1 MAGNWL
7 SLLGKLSLVIPL
19 TVSRVTIGSVEG
31 VIAQVVSDPSLGGES
46 SVVTPINAQLERIDG
61 GAIRGANLFH
71 SFREFN
77 IGEGRRVDFANP
89 TGIGAIFSR
98 VTGSNPSH
106 IFGTLGVLGEANLFL
121 INPHGILFGPNA
133 QLDMRG
139 SFVASTANSFV
150 FSDGSQFSATSP
162 NAPPLLTVDVSVP
175 VGLQFVGEPGAVVN
189 TGDLAVESG
198 ENLTL
203 VGGTVVSTGEL
214 SAPGGEVALLA
225 VPEVMGDVGKPVVE
239 LTEGGQLLGLS
250 SIVNSQSSVS
260 EPQTLSELLTGAG
273 NLAEL
278 TVTDEGEVQLTA
290 TDTRIPTD
298 AGIAI
303 ASGNIDV
310 SGDTAGKVQVLGD
323 KVGLIDTQ
331 INASGS
337 NGGGTVLI
345 GGDYQG
351 VSSILNAERTY
362 ISSDSV
368 INVDALVDGDGGQAI
383 AWADGTT
390 GFYGKISARGGSNS
404 GNGGFVEVSGKEN
417 LIFRGEVDTSALQG
431 NFGTLLLDPQN
442 ITIVGGPAGS
452 QPDDGELNDGVIGFA
467 DPGDTFTISSGTL
480 EAITGQVMLEAS
492 NDIVITPGVSL
503 DFADGNGAIAFTAD
517 ADMNG
522 VGNFVMDL
530 GDTIR
535 TDGRAIEISA
545 ASITAGSISTDGGNI
560 SLTSIGGDITT
571 ADVESA
577 GIFGG
582 GIITLVAEGNINT
595 NQLDSSS
602 NGLAGN
608 GGKISLDAEGDINV
622 SDKIKSDSFLG
633 NSGWI
638 NLEANGDIY
647 VSDSIESDSFF
658 GDGGDISLKAEG
670 NITTLENIQSFS
682 VNNGDGGNVTFD
694 TNGNITTVGEISSAS
709 NDGDGG
715 AIKFTS
721 NNGSIDTT
729 GSILRSS
736 STAGSGGS
744 ITLSADR
751 NITTTD
757 ISSSSREGNS
767 GEIFLHSRKGGIDS
781 TEGVFLSGSITGN
794 GARTTL
800 LAETDIN
807 TGDIFSLTQEGNS
820 GEILINSNSGSITAG
835 ILNSNS
841 LSGNGGEINLSAE
854 RNITTRH
861 IASASRDGNSGEIS
875 ITSNSGG
882 IDTTEGNLNSGS
894 VTGNGAA
901 ITISAENDITTARI
915 SSSSQEGNSGAILLD
930 SNSGSIDTTEGTLSS
945 GSRVGKGATTTIS
958 AEGDITTANIFS
970 WSREGDGGEIL
981 LESNNGSID
990 TTEGTLFSGSITGN
1004 GAAITVS
1011 AENDITTARISSGG
1025 NGKSGEISLESD
1037 SGSIDTTAGLLN
1049 SGSIL
1054 GNGAKITVSAENDIN
1069 TASIYSGSRDGNSG
1083 EISLESNSGSINTTE
1098 GSLNSGS
1105 SARDGSPITLT
1116 ANGNIVTR
1124 DIFSASNQGNGGK
1137 IQFNSHRGAIDTT
1150 AGTLFSIS
1158 NAGNA
1163 GEIALTADSNI
1174 TIEDIQ
1180 SVSFGGNGGEITLK
1194 SHNGAIETTGGI
1206 VNSGSFLQHG
1216 GNITFTA
1223 NRKITIAGIINS
1235 DGNLTGG
1242 DITLQSTDDINLT
1255 GGNLNSS
1262 GKGTGGSINLTSS
1275 DGAIALENSLIRSQ
1289 TNSGTGGD
1297 FNFHARS
1304 FSLSNSNVILL
1315 TRNDAEAGNINI
1327 TATEFVDLNQG
1338 SSLLTKIRGT
1348 QPNGNLTI
1356 DTQALRVR
1364 DGSNLSTSAESAFST
1379 GSGGILTVNADLVN
1393 ISGTSADGLTPST
1406 VASISIRGGN
1416 AGDVRINTNQL
1427 TLRDGGSVAASTFN
1441 EAQGGNVVIK
1451 ADSVVVTGTSEN
1463 QLFGSGISVDTL
1475 GSGKAGELRI
1485 DTNQLLIQDGG
1496 VVSAS
1501 TFDSG
1506 EGGTI
1511 KINAGE
1517 IFVSGASLDNQLNSG
1532 IYAQSFDLGKAG
1544 SLEIF
1549 TGDLLV
1555 ENGAKITVSSE
1566 PTSEDSR
1573 NVINKANALIEA
1585 FKRIPNQDTI
1595 PPDFVV
1601 LKGSAPSDA
1610 GDITIDANYI
1620 FLNNQGEI
1628 TAVTSSGK
1636 GGDINIDVWDLILMR
1651 HESEI
1656 SATAGTAP
1664 GGGNGGNI
1672 TINAPFIVAVP
1683 HENSDITANAFTG
1696 NGGTITIFSQ
1706 AIFGL
1711 KFRPNRT
1718 HLSDITVTSTGGGID
1733 GIFEL
1738 NTLGIDPSR
1747 GLIALPNEPVN
1758 TELDEGCQGNG
1769 ALAKV
1774 EFFEIGRAGLPAS
1787 PDEPFDPDFDELV
1800 SPTSEVEEESNRMV
1814 SQSHRCSVHP

>member
-1 MAGNWL
+1 
-7 SLLGKLSLVIPL
+7 S
-19 TVSRVTIGSVEG
+19 
-31 VIAQVVSDPSLGGES
+31 
-46 SVVTPINAQLERIDG
+46 
-61 GAIRGANLFH
+61 
-71 SFREFN
+71 
-77 IGEGRRVDFANP
+77 

-175 VGLQFVGEPGAVVN
+175 VGLQFVGKPGAVVN

-225 VPEVMGDVGKPVVE
+225 VPEVMADGGKPVVE
-239 LTEGGQLLGLS
+239 LTQGGQLLSLS
-250 SIVNSQSSVS
+250 SIVNPQSSVS

-298 AGIAI
+298 AGVAI

-323 KVGLIDTQ
+323 KVGLIDAQ
-331 INASGS
+331 INASGT

-351 VSSILNAERTY
+351 VGSILNADRTY

-390 GFYGKISARGGSNS
+390 GFYGKISARGASNS
-404 GNGGFVEVSGKEN
+404 GNGGFVEVSGKQD
-417 LIFRGEVDTSALQG
+417 LIFRGEVDTSAPQG

-452 QPDDGELNDGVIGFA
+452 QPDDGELDDGVIGF
-467 DPGDTFTISSGTL
+467 DEPGATFTISSGTL
-480 EAITGQVMLEAS
+480 EAITGQIILEAS

-503 DFADGNGAIAFTAD
+503 DFAGGGDPITFTAD
-517 ADMNG
+517 ADMDG
-522 VGNFVMDL
+522 VGEFLMDA
-530 GDTIR
+530 GDTIN
-535 TDGRAIEISA
+535 TNGRDISIMGA
-545 ASITAGSISTDGGNI
+545 RITTGTINSLLELIGIPLATGDITLTSSNGDITTAQLDTGGGNINLTSVGGNITTAKLDTNGGNI

-602 NGLAGN
+602 NGLGD
-608 GGKISLDAEGDINV
+608 GGLIRLDAEGDINV
-622 SDKIKSDSFLG
+622 SDKIKSDSIPG
-633 NSGWI
+633 NGGEI
-638 NLEANGDIY
+638 YLEAEGNIN
-647 VSDSIESDSFF
+647 VSKAIESFSVVGNGGNITLSAESNITILENIESFSDR
-658 GDGGDISLKAEG
+658 GDGGEITLKSDNGAIDTTAGIINSGSVAGSGATIKLTAADTIMTNEMLSAGDDGGGDIIFLTDG
-670 NITTLENIQSFS
+670 NITTLGDISS
-682 VNNGDGGNVTFD
+682 ATNNGDSGKITFIS
-694 TNGNITTVGEISSAS
+694 NSGNIDTTAGTLNSASDTGNAGEINLVANSDITTRDVQSFGNS
-709 NDGDGG
+709 GDGG
-715 AIKFTS
+715 AIALRS
-721 NNGSIDTT
+721 DNGTIDTT
-729 GSILRSS
+729 IGILNSGSV
-736 STAGSGGS
+736 SGDGAT
-744 ITLSADR
+744 ITLSAEND
-751 NITTTD
+751 ITTAR
-757 ISSSSREGNS
+757 ISSS
-767 GEIFLHSRKGGIDS
+767 
-781 TEGVFLSGSITGN
+781 
-794 GARTTL
+794 
-800 LAETDIN
+800 
-807 TGDIFSLTQEGNS
+807 
-820 GEILINSNSGSITAG
+820 
-835 ILNSNS
+835 
-841 LSGNGGEINLSAE
+841 
-854 RNITTRH
+854 
-861 IASASRDGNSGEIS
+861 SRDGNSGAILLE
-875 ITSNSGG
+875 SNNGD
-882 IDTTEGNLNSGS
+882 IDTTEGILNSGS
-894 VTGNGAA
+894 FTGNGAA

-915 SSSSQEGNSGAILLD
+915 SSSSQEGNSGAIFLTSNSGSIDTTADFLSSGSRGGKGATTTISAERD
-930 SNSGSIDTTEGTLSS
+930 ITTGNIYSGSRDGNSGAISLESNSGSIDTTEGTLSS
-945 GSRVGKGATTTIS
+945 GSTFGNGATTTVS
-958 AEGDITTANIFS
+958 AEGDINTADIVS
-970 WSREGDGGEIL
+970 WSREGNSGEISL
-981 LESNNGSID
+981 KSNNGGID
-990 TTEGTLFSGSITGN
+990 TTAGALFSGSITGN
-1004 GAAITVS
+1004 GAAITV
-1011 AENDITTARISSGG
+1011 AAGGDITTGNISS
-1025 NGKSGEISLESD
+1025 
-1037 SGSIDTTAGLLN
+1037 
-1049 SGSIL
+1049 
-1054 GNGAKITVSAENDIN
+1054 
-1069 TASIYSGSRDGNSG
+1069 ASQD
-1083 EISLESNSGSINTTE
+1083 
-1098 GSLNSGS
+1098 
-1105 SARDGSPITLT
+1105 
-1116 ANGNIVTR
+1116 
-1124 DIFSASNQGNGGK
+1124 
-1137 IQFNSHRGAIDTT
+1137 
-1150 AGTLFSIS
+1150 
-1158 NAGNA
+1158 GNA

-1180 SVSFGGNGGEITLK
+1180 SVSFGGNGGGITLK

-1206 VNSGSFLQHG
+1206 VNSSSFLQHG
-1216 GNITFTA
+1216 GDITFTA
-1223 NRKITIAGIINS
+1223 NRNITIAGIISS

-1242 DITLQSTDDINLT
+1242 DITLKSTDDINLT

-1379 GSGGILTVNADLVN
+1379 GSGGILTVNADLVE

-1416 AGDVRINTNQL
+1416 AGDVRINMNQL

-1517 IFVSGASLDNQLNSG
+1517 IFVSGASLDNQLKSG
-1532 IYAQSFDLGKAG
+1532 IYAQSFDVGKAG

-1601 LKGSAPSDA
+1601 VKGSAPSDA

-1628 TAVTSSGK
+1628 TAVTSSGE

-1769 ALAKV
+1769 GLTKV
-1774 EFFEIGRAGLPAS
+1774 EFFEIGRAGLPSS

-1800 SPTSEVEEESNRMV
+1800 SPTSEVEEESNRMLP
-1814 SQSHRCSVHP
+1814 QSHRCSIHQ